1 MEVTAHILAICS
13 KKQNRVLANIQE
25 VETLNVEQTKKC
37 IMIKHNG
44 HEVLALPY
52 ILESIVETII
62 NWTVKRK
69 KNKTKI

>member
-1 MEVTAHILAICS
+1 MLPTTS
-13 KKQNRVLANIQE
+13 KKQNRVYANIQRDFE
-25 VETLNVEQTKKC
+25 LNVESMLKL

-44 HEVLALPY
+44 HEVLPLPY

>member
-1 MEVTAHILAICS
+1 
-13 KKQNRVLANIQE
+13 
-25 VETLNVEQTKKC
+25 
-37 IMIKHNG
+37 MIKHNG

-69 KNKTKI
+69 KTKQKYEPNLHFGMSRIFRETLKSQYKTHIFLI